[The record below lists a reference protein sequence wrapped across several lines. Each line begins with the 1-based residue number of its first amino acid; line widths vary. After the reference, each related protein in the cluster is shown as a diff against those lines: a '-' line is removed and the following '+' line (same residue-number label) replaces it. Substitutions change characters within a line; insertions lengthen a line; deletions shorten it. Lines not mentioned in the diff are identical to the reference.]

1 MKIAIIGSGISG
13 LTCAYLLYKKHNI
26 TIYESNNYVGGHTN
40 TISINDDNKDYNID
54 TGFIVYNNDTYPNF
68 VKILNKL
75 KVETQP
81 STMSFSLT
89 CQQSGLEYG
98 TGSLSSLFG
107 NKSNIINLKFYKL
120 LFGII
125 TYFKNAKIFLNDN
138 NNFSYTVLDFI
149 KESKTNIFTYEKFI
163 LPMAS
168 AIWSTNFNEIE
179 QMPAKY
185 LFEFYKNHDLLS
197 INPTKKWRVIKGGSK
212 QYVSKLTKPFY
223 DKIRLNTNVLSI
235 QRKNDAVF
243 IKTDSN
249 EQEKFDSVI
258 IACHSD
264 QALKILKDL
273 TSEEKKILSNIPY
286 QSNQAILHT
295 DISVL
300 PKNKKMW
307 SSWNSFIPKEEE
319 SKVSLTYN
327 MNILQSLK
335 SEKTFCVSINMEKYI
350 NPSKVIKKI
359 NYSHPTFNKMSVEAQ
374 SKKNKI
380 SGKNNTYFAGAYW
393 RYGFHEDGVMSA
405 LEVCKNFGVK
415 I

>member
-1 MKIAIIGSGISG
+1 
-13 LTCAYLLYKKHNI
+13 
-26 TIYESNNYVGGHTN
+26 
-40 TISINDDNKDYNID
+40 
-54 TGFIVYNNDTYPNF
+54 
-68 VKILNKL
+68 
-75 KVETQP
+75 
-81 STMSFSLT
+81 
-89 CQQSGLEYG
+89 
-98 TGSLSSLFG
+98 
-107 NKSNIINLKFYKL
+107 
-120 LFGII
+120 
-125 TYFKNAKIFLNDN
+125 
-138 NNFSYTVLDFI
+138 
-149 KESKTNIFTYEKFI
+149 
-163 LPMAS
+163 MAS

-197 INPTKKWRVIKGGSK
+197 IYPTKKWRVIKGGSK

-319 SKVSLTYN
+319 SK
-327 MNILQSLK
+327 
-335 SEKTFCVSINMEKYI
+335 SESSFK
-350 NPSKVIKKI
+350 P
-359 NYSHPTFNKMSVEAQ
+359 
-374 SKKNKI
+374 
-380 SGKNNTYFAGAYW
+380 
-393 RYGFHEDGVMSA
+393 
-405 LEVCKNFGVK
+405 KNFDNDK
-415 I
+415 D